1 MSSKKMVDPW
11 TTMKELCVV
20 QLTEVELAYRIFE
33 EALMG
38 TDTNLVP
45 YKKKRKKLS
54 SKLDSAKKIAGQ
66 MDLAVRAISKDRS
79 KFVTVDDEDLKYRI
93 NYVKTTQSRLREITE
108 AIRSQRTRDK
118 VSADKRK
125 ALTAVV
131 GRSGVDD
138 GSNSSG
144 GNSNAN
150 FMQQNLDQQREIR
163 GQQDEI
169 LDNMSAGVENLGE
182 MASAMNSQIDE
193 EAQMLKQ
200 FELEMEQA
208 QNKMN
213 FVIKGMSKLLKT
225 KNSCQLWLILFLLI
239 TIVILSIFVFWVD

>member
-1 MSSKKMVDPW
+1 MLGSWKMR
-11 TTMKELCVV
+11 ELFVIIV
-20 QLTEVELAYRIFE
+20 
-33 EALMG
+33 
-38 TDTNLVP
+38 
-45 YKKKRKKLS
+45 LS
-54 SKLDSAKKIAGQ
+54 L
-66 MDLAVRAISKDRS
+66 LW
-79 KFVTVDDEDLKYRI
+79 
-93 NYVKTTQSRLREITE
+93 
-108 AIRSQRTRDK
+108 
-118 VSADKRK
+118 
-125 ALTAVV
+125 
-131 GRSGVDD
+131 
-138 GSNSSG
+138 G